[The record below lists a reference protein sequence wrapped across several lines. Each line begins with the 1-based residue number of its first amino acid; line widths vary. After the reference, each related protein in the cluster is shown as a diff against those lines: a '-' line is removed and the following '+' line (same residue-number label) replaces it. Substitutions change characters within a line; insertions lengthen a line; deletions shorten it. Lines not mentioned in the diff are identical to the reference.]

1 MFKISREDA
10 KVLIAG
16 TRAKGTVFG
25 VEFIKRTT
33 GEIRRM
39 NCRIDVKKYT
49 VGGELPYSPAEYNL
63 IPVWDVNL
71 GKNGGGKEGY
81 RMINAEG
88 ITKLTVGGESYEVGD
103 WLTATT

>member
-1 MFKISREDA
+1 MKISQAEA
-10 KVLIAG
+10 KEIIHS

-39 NCRIDVKKYT
+39 NCRLDVKKYT
-49 VGGELPYSPAEYNL
+49 VGGELPYHPADYAL

-71 GKNGGGKEGY
+71 GKNGGGSEGY

-88 ITKLTVGGESYEVGD
+88 IIKLTVAGIQYEVE
-103 WLTATT
+103 TALPLP

>member
-1 MFKISREDA
+1 MIKISRDGA
-10 KVLIAG
+10 KELIAG

-33 GEIRRM
+33 GELRVM
-39 NCRIDVKKYT
+39 NCRLDVKKYT
-49 VGGELPYSPAEYNL
+49 VGGELPYKPADYNL

-88 ITKLTVGGESYEVGD
+88 ITKLTVGGEIYEVD
-103 WLTATT
+103 EYPPTTT